1 MAEIGF
7 IGMGNMGSAILNGL
21 LKVYSPENMIF
32 SSARREKMEAVTAR
46 TKVKHA
52 DSNRECAEAVKY
64 LILAVKPQYFEAVF
78 SEIRRSEERR
88 VGKECRL

>member
-32 SSARREKMEAVTAR
+32 SSARREKMGS
-46 TKVKHA
+46 
-52 DSNRECAEAVKY
+52 DSQDK
-64 LILAVKPQYFEAVF
+64 
-78 SEIRRSEERR
+78 
-88 VGKECRL
+88 GKSR

>member
-32 SSARREKMEAVTAR
+32 SSARWEKMEAVTAR
-46 TKVKHA
+46 TKVNHA
-52 DSNRECAEAVKY
+52 DSNR
-64 LILAVKPQYFEAVF
+64 
-78 SEIRRSEERR
+78 
-88 VGKECRL
+88 